1 MLRSRLFLKLF
12 LGFTSIS
19 LLSAVALLGIT
30 WQAESHDK
38 RRSNEAEIRTVSRL
52 LAKQTDWDAEQLTEV
67 ARTAGVSVAVFDPR
81 GELIVSTEGTFEES
95 TLGERGP
102 SPPLRIA
109 LRDGEAWREPDDLA
123 KQFVYDQLIR
133 DEAGNPSA
141 VLRVTRSA
149 DALADR
155 LDQLWRLFV
164 WYLLVT
170 ALVIVGVGY
179 LLTLHL
185 VKPVQTLNRA
195 AIAMAAG
202 EYDQR
207 AFVPNRDEL
216 GALADSFNRMSR
228 ELGHR
233 LSELRESDQRQSTVL
248 GGMIEGVVAIDDR
261 QRILFANLAAGKLF
275 GFLPPRAEGRPL
287 LEVIRNHSL
296 HQASKA
302 ALDTRSPQRLEVEW
316 DERQLS
322 VQVTP
327 LVGDPAT
334 GAVVV
339 LHDTTELNRLE
350 SLRRDF
356 VANVSHEL
364 KTPLSSI
371 KAYTETLLGG
381 AVDDQVN
388 RVRFLREIDEQAS
401 RLDELIHDMLDL
413 ARIESAQQ
421 PFAIQTVGIAPAVE
435 DCLKRHDPR
444 AGAKQVRLY
453 AEPEASPAL
462 VKADPEGLRVIL
474 NNLIDNAV
482 KYTPAGGEVRVAWRP
497 DGQMVCIEV
506 ADTGIGIPADKAAR
520 VFERFYRVDA
530 ARSRDVGG
538 TGLGLSIVKHLAQ
551 SFGGAVAVESSPNAG
566 ATFTVT
572 LPAA

>member
-12 LGFTSIS
+12 LGFTSVS
-19 LLSAVALLGIT
+19 LLSAVALLAIT
-30 WQAESHDK
+30 WQAESHGQ
-38 RRSNEAEIRTVSRL
+38 RRRTEAELRTVARL
-52 LAKQTDWDAEQLTEV
+52 LASEDAWKEAQVGEV
-67 ARTAGVSVAVFDPR
+67 ARTAGVDIQVFDP
-81 GELIVSTEGTFEES
+81 EGQLVATSGDEQAP
-95 TLGERGP
+95 P
-102 SPPLRIA
+102 SPPPRRV
-109 LRDGEAWREPDDLA
+109 LRDGEAYREPDDLS
-123 KQFVYDQLIR
+123 KRFIYDLVVR
-133 DEAGNPSA
+133 DAAGDPAA
-141 VLRVTRSA
+141 VVRVSRSA
-149 DALADR
+149 EVLADR
-155 LDQLWRLFV
+155 LDQLWRLFA
-164 WYLLVT
+164 WYALVT
-170 ALVIVGVGY
+170 ALVATTVGY
-179 LLTLHL
+179 LLVLHL

-195 AIAMAAG
+195 AMAMAAG

-228 ELGHR
+228 ELSHR
-233 LSELRESDQRQSTVL
+233 LSELRQSDQRQATVL
-248 GGMIEGVVAIDDR
+248 GGMIEGVLAIDDR
-261 QRILFANLAAGKLF
+261 QRVLFANLAAGKLF
-275 GFLPPRAEGRPL
+275 GFLPPQAEGRPL
-287 LEVIRNHSL
+287 LEVVRNHPL
-296 HQASKA
+296 HLAVIA
-302 ALDTRSPQRLEVEW
+302 AIDSRSPQRLEVQW

-371 KAYTETLLGG
+371 KAYTETLLAG

-388 RVRFLREIDEQAS
+388 RTRFLREIEEQAN
-401 RLDELIHDMLDL
+401 RLDELIRDMLDL

-435 DCLKRHDPR
+435 DCLKRHDSR

-453 AEPEASPAL
+453 AEPEAAPTQ

-506 ADTGIGIPADKAAR
+506 TDTGIGIPADKAAR